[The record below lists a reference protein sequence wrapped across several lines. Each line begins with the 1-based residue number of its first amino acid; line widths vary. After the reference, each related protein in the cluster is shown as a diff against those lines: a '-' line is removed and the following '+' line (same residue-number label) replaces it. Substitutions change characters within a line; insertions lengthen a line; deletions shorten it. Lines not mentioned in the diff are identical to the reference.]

1 MIVDPYITVLI
12 PTSPIPS
19 HPNTEILEKVI
30 DSIRFHLPTSEIII
44 MADGV
49 REQIGHRTVQYAE
62 YLKRVGECCTAMR
75 WGRTSLCLADKHYH
89 QAALTRKVIENYV
102 KTPFIYFS
110 EHDTPLVTTFNPR
123 DVGGN
128 GRTIYEDC
136 IIRWDE
142 ICDLLA
148 SRGANMVRFYLW
160 EKIWWEHEYLMR
172 GQMIQGESRF
182 IQTVQ
187 FSGWPNIAT
196 TAYYKRLL
204 AEIPEGKKTMIEPA
218 VIGWIQSRPWTD
230 ERLVIYLP
238 EPNGRRFYHLN
249 GRVDAN
255 TGKRD
260 PADW

>member
-1 MIVDPYITVLI
+1 MAVDSQITVLI

-19 HPNTEILEKVI
+19 HPSTEFLEKVI
-30 DSIRFHLPTSEIII
+30 ESVRFHLPDAVIII
-44 MADGV
+44 MADGIRNQV
-49 REQIGHRTVQYAE
+49 GHRAPQYDE
-62 YLKRVGECCTAMR
+62 YLKRVGQNCVAMK
-75 WGRTSLCLADKHYH
+75 WGRTSLCLADKHLH
-89 QAALTRKVIENYV
+89 QAALTREVIVNHV
-102 KTPFIYFS
+102 RTPFILFL

-128 GRTIYEDC
+128 GRTRGEDC

-148 SRGANMVRFYLW
+148 SGGANMARFYLW

-172 GQMIQGESRF
+172 GQMIQGSSRF

-196 TAYYKRLL
+196 TEFYKRLL
-204 AEIPEGKKTMIEPA
+204 AEIPTDAKTMIEPA
-218 VIGWIQSRPWTD
+218 VIGRVQSVPW
-230 ERLVIYLP
+230 ENYRLVIYLP

-249 GRVDAN
+249 GRLDTN
-255 TGKRD
+255 TGRRD

>member
-1 MIVDPYITVLI
+1 MKVDSSITVLI
-12 PTSPIPS
+12 STSPIPS
-19 HPNTEILEKVI
+19 HPSTEILDKVI
-30 DSIRFHLPTSEIII
+30 ESIRFHLPESPLII

-49 REQIGHRTVQYAE
+49 REQVNHRAVQYDE
-62 YLKRVGECCTAMR
+62 YLERVGENYAAMKY
-75 WGRTSLCLADKHYH
+75 GRASLCMAMTHKH
-89 QAALTRKVIENYV
+89 QAALTREVIENYV
-102 KTPFIYFS
+102 KTPFVFFS

-128 GRTIYEDC
+128 GRTLEEDC

-148 SRGANMVRFYLW
+148 SGGANMARFYLW

-172 GQMIQGESRF
+172 GQMKQGSSRF

-196 TAYYKRLL
+196 TEFYKRLL
-204 AEIPEGKKTMIEPA
+204 REIPEGAKTMIEPA
-218 VIGWIQSRPWTD
+218 VIGRVQAASWTD
-230 ERLVIYLP
+230 YRLVIYLP

-249 GRVDAN
+249 GRVDAQ
-255 TGKRD
+255 TGQRD